1 MSKDVKQLEKSV
13 DQKGGEFAENQ
24 DDKKKNDPNRE
35 GKSLMIF
42 EYDNWLRSSLRGVV
56 SSVYFA
62 NFIYTLIAMNS
73 LLLMLDEP
81 KLTDRY

>member
-1 MSKDVKQLEKSV
+1 MIRDM
-13 DQKGGEFAENQ
+13 
-24 DDKKKNDPNRE
+24 
-35 GKSLMIF
+35 GKSMWVFDYNSPFREL
-42 EYDNWLRSSLRGVV
+42 LRNIV

-81 KLTDRY
+81 KLEDRY